1 MSERLSGGN
10 REQRPGEVGTGLDP
24 RRDPLSPHRTFFA
37 SFLFDDDI

>member
-10 REQRPGEVGTGLDP
+10 HEQRPGKVGTGLVP
-24 RRDPLSPHRTFFA
+24 RRDPLSPHRTFLA